1 MFFTGV
7 VSMMPSQT
15 DRTVWTFTTRMDPA
29 RDTTLIENT
38 PIDYLDF
45 ASPVSGLGSKMGM
58 DATNK
63 WPGETTREWGE
74 PIVMDPKVKAKV
86 DDIWDSLGII
96 KNKA

>member
-1 MFFTGV
+1 VIV
-7 VSMMPSQT
+7 VDDDVNT
-15 DRTVWTFTTRMDPA
+15 RNWEDVIWAITTRMDPA

-74 PIVMDPKVKAKV
+74 PIVMDDAVKKRV
-86 DDIWDSLGII
+86 DALWKTLGLDE
-96 KNKA
+96 